1 MNGQS
6 GQLQAQAGDSFPPLG
21 GQGGRLLV
29 TNDLFS
35 GRQYAFCGQNAFPE
49 TIPVQKNGDA
59 ALSGALSYY
68 YFTAHPPIDSSSR
81 GLSIG
86 KTLYRYNT
94 ATGRW
99 DLLTGSE
106 QLKIGDKIKTELTI
120 QAPRQLQY
128 VFIEDRR
135 AAALEPLD
143 ASSGYE
149 YGNAFTYYKSVR
161 DAALQFFAEK
171 IPAGISTLRYE
182 TVVSGEGRFTNG
194 PASLQCMYQPAV
206 RAWSGSGILEIT
218 P

>member
-1 MNGQS
+1 MAIS
-6 GQLQAQAGDSFPPLG
+6 K
-21 GQGGRLLV
+21 
-29 TNDLFS
+29 
-35 GRQYAFCGQNAFPE
+35 
-49 TIPVQKNGDA
+49 I
-59 ALSGALSYY
+59 
-68 YFTAHPPIDSSSR
+68 
-81 GLSIG
+81 
-86 KTLYRYNT
+86 LYRYNA

-99 DLLTGSE
+99 DVLNGSE
-106 QLKIGDKIKTELTI
+106 VLKTGDKIKTELTI

-135 AAALEPLD
+135 APALEPLD

-149 YGNAFTYYKSVR
+149 YGNGFTYYKSVR

-182 TVVSGEGRFTNG
+182 TVVAGEGRFTNG

-206 RAWSGSGILEIT
+206 RAWSGSGILEIK